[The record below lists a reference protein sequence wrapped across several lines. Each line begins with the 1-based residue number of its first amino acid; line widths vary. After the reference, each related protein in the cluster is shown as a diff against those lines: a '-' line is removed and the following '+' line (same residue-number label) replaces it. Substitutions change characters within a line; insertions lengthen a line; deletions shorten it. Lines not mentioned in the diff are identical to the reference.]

1 MLWLHQGLCIKA
13 WACML
18 LLADVKADAAQVVMV
33 WDNVPSAGPGP
44 YGLGLASALGE
55 TQWLPNIKG
64 PVVFR

>member
-1 MLWLHQGLCIKA
+1 
-13 WACML
+13 ML